1 MRLVSGEAANQSHPL
16 KQKNVDCHFE
26 RSEKSNLPTKTY
38 KALLHN
44 TVFFQQKTGYSSRAT
59 RLQLKTV

>member
-1 MRLVSGEAANQSHPL
+1 MRLVSGFAANQPHPQN
-16 KQKNVDCHFE
+16 QKIDCHFE